1 METISLNVNN
11 LIVANRK
18 FQVKNISFSLK
29 SGDIMGMIGRS
40 GAGKS
45 TLIRA
50 LLGLQKPESGE
61 MRLTIDGK
69 SESLSNV
76 VGYSPQRNALYP
88 FLTLEENLFTFG
100 KLYGLKKSEIESR
113 INPILERVRLQ
124 EFRKK
129 RLTEFSGGMEKR
141 ADIAITLI
149 HKPKILILDEPFT
162 GLDVSIQRFIWE
174 LLIELARAGRVII
187 ISSHLLNDIQKNCNQ
202 FGLINSGVFYNT
214 EQIMRYLQ
222 ASKEKNLEFLLE
234 KLFSVDLHPQK

>member
-61 MRLTIDGK
+61 MKLTIDGK

-113 INPILERVRLQ
+113 I
-124 EFRKK
+124 
-129 RLTEFSGGMEKR
+129 T
-141 ADIAITLI
+141 
-149 HKPKILILDEPFT
+149 
-162 GLDVSIQRFIWE
+162 
-174 LLIELARAGRVII
+174 
-187 ISSHLLNDIQKNCNQ
+187 
-202 FGLINSGVFYNT
+202 
-214 EQIMRYLQ
+214 
-222 ASKEKNLEFLLE
+222 
-234 KLFSVDLHPQK
+234 LFSREFACRNSEKKG